1 MSNEIQAKVLRALEL
16 ALLINPKSTQRE
28 RTGSKPSVLVW
39 FSGHCANIHID
50 IYPHGW
56 YFEADDNGDREVYGA
71 YIDPPYEADIALI
84 DKALA
89 RLEEIWAEVQEG
101 KYNDTV

>member
-16 ALLINPKSTQRE
+16 ALLINPESTQRE
-28 RTGSKPSVLVW
+28 RTGNQPSVLVW
-39 FSGHCANIHID
+39 WSGHGANIHIH

-56 YFEADDNGDREVYGA
+56 YFEAADNGDREVYDT
-71 YIDPPYEADIALI
+71 YIDLPYEADRVLL

-89 RLEEIWAEVQEG
+89 RLEEIWEEVQRG
-101 KYNDTV
+101 KIQ

>member
-16 ALLINPKSTQRE
+16 ALLINPESTQRE
-28 RTGSKPSVLVW
+28 RTGNKPSVFVW
-39 FSGHCANIHID
+39 FSGHCASIHID

-56 YFEADDNGDREVYGA
+56 YFEAADNGDREVYDT
-71 YIDPPYEADIALI
+71 YIDLPYEADRALL

-89 RLEEIWAEVQEG
+89 RLEEIWAEVQRG
-101 KYNDTV
+101 KYND

>member
-1 MSNEIQAKVLRALEL
+1 MLNEIQEKVLRALEL
-16 ALLINPKSTQRE
+16 ALLINPESTQRE
-28 RTGSKPSVLVW
+28 RTGNKPSVLVW
-39 FSGHCANIHID
+39 FSGHCASIHID

-56 YFEADDNGDREVYGA
+56 YFDAEDNGDREVYDA
-71 YIDPPYEADIALI
+71 YIDLPYEADISLL

-101 KYNDTV
+101 KYNG

>member
-16 ALLINPKSTQRE
+16 ALLINPESTQQE
-28 RTGSKPSVLVW
+28 RTGNKPSVLVW
-39 FSGHCANIHID
+39 FSGHCASIHID

-56 YFEADDNGDREVYGA
+56 YFEAEDNGDREVYDA
-71 YIDPPYEADIALI
+71 YIDLPYETDIALL

-89 RLEEIWAEVQEG
+89 RLEKIYKDVLEG
-101 KYNDTV
+101 KYNG

>member
-16 ALLINPKSTQRE
+16 ALLINPESTQRE
-28 RTGSKPSVLVW
+28 RTGNKPSVLVW
-39 FSGHCANIHID
+39 FSGHCASIHID

-56 YFEADDNGDREVYGA
+56 YFDAEDNEVYDA
-71 YIDPPYEADIALI
+71 YIDLPYEADIALL

-89 RLEEIWAEVQEG
+89 RLEQLYREWGERDE
-101 KYNDTV
+101 